1 MSVFK
6 QKDRKAWTYEFQYKG
21 KAYKGSTGQLTR
33 EDAQAFELLEQQ
45 RVRRREAGI
54 ADLRDA
60 PAFADWAGVYYH
72 EKAEGRH
79 RVKRP
84 EQIDVLVRVVLRFW
98 GRRPANPAKVVAGEP
113 YRDLTLADPVEKP
126 ELLDEFEDWMEEHRF
141 SGSHRNHLRTQISGM
156 YRLAMLPKYR
166 KLTGVTFNPMEGVPR
181 DRRRVRDVTLSVEQL
196 QAWLSHASYHV
207 RLAMAIAALAP
218 KLRLA
223 NVLALEW
230 HQHID
235 ANFSRITVYDHKTDA
250 SGKPIVQEVSGQLAE
265 ILRDAKR
272 RNPRRWVV
280 AYRGVKVRKITF
292 GVQSAA
298 ERANIPYG
306 RGRADG
312 VTFHSLRHA
321 VATWFAE
328 MEDLSEPQRA
338 ALLAHAHIST
348 TQGYTHL
355 RPVRERKP
363 LERLS
368 AQTPLQAIVTQPWR
382 RWSKNRKPMVDPM
395 PESEKR
401 EDGDSEDQKSV
412 ENSKSGNDRGGGWRR

>member
-6 QKDRKAWTYEFQYKG
+6 QKHRKAWTYEFQYKG
-21 KAYKGSTGQLTR
+21 KAYKGTTGQLTR

-60 PAFADWAGVYYH
+60 PHFAEWAGVYYQ
-72 EKAEGRH
+72 EKAEGKR

-84 EQIDVLVRVVLRFW
+84 DQIDVLVRVALRFW
-98 GRRPANPAKVVAGEP
+98 GRRPKDPSKVVAGEP
-113 YRDLTLADPVEKP
+113 YRDLTLADPITRP
-126 ELLDEFEDWMEEHRF
+126 ELLDEFEDWMEGHSF

-156 YRLAMLPKYR
+156 YKAAMLPKYR
-166 KLTGVTFNPMEGVPR
+166 KRTGIAANPMEGVPR
-181 DRRRVRDVTLSVEQL
+181 DRRKVRDVALSVEQL

-207 RLAMAIAALAP
+207 RLAMSIAALAP

-223 NVLALEW
+223 NVLALDWRE
-230 HQHID
+230 HID
-235 ANFSRITVYDHKTDA
+235 RAFTRITIYEHKTDA
-250 SGKPIVQEVSGQLAE
+250 SGKPIVQEISAQLAE
-265 ILRDAKR
+265 ILKDAKL

-280 AYRGVKVRKITF
+280 AYRGARVHSIRDGVRA
-292 GVQSAA
+292 AA

-312 VTFHSLRHA
+312 ATFHTIRHA

-328 MEDLSEPQRA
+328 MAELTEPQRA
-338 ALLAHAHIST
+338 SLLAHANITT

-355 RPVRERKP
+355 RPVKDRP
-363 LERLS
+363 SLERLS
-368 AQTPLQAIVTQPWR
+368 AQTPLHAIVTQPWK
-382 RWSKNRKPMVDPM
+382 RWSKNRKPIVPRM
-395 PESEKR
+395 PEGEKR
-401 EDGDSEDQKSV
+401 EDS
-412 ENSKSGNDRGGGWRR
+412 DRSPRKAHRKTRHR